1 MAVDTIA
8 GLKAKMPLNVVGGT
22 TVQDMH
28 DLIDT
33 FESLIAAAG
42 SGGGGGTSTSDM
54 GFITPLSTG
63 CVKGFNRTA
72 QERLN
77 NGVNFQAAIDMAAG
91 QSKLFYVPR
100 GEWEIDLDGGLEVD
114 DYGFR
119 WIGHKHSSITQ
130 WADNSRIITFGKKD
144 PAATQETAAQVIDG
158 MVVRYGNDQASTNTS
173 ATAVVFA
180 RCWMG
185 DYRNIDVGWVNEQY
199 PNAKRCYR
207 GVAFVNNF
215 FFSNTLTNIRIKH
228 FHAIGMLFAVQ
239 GTGNTFRNIYIS
251 NGNLNQTIGT
261 VSYLLSLDAG
271 GAVMQENVWAQLNL
285 EWSNC
290 FSAIRMVNAR
300 NQVFNSVHIE
310 GVHARAA
317 DPYIALNSAASAS
330 FHGVTFL
337 DCQPVA
343 ATKVFGMGWDAN
355 CVVSTVGFEKF
366 NQTTPVTVALVGMDT
381 GTEIRRSAIKIQ
393 ALAIN
398 ASVVLNSSDTTN
410 QTGTNDLSRAL
421 KELSYVLPMTPG
433 LTTYGDVDAVIA
445 GRTCRQ
451 TIRFNTPLTANRA
464 CTLTAKY
471 DFGTTQGG
479 LLTLPNGCSHRVLR
493 SAAATGAFTLT
504 VNTSANSDGTSPT
517 SLGTLA
523 VGEFMDVIFE
533 GGVWVV
539 IGRGS
544 LT

>member
-1 MAVDTIA
+1 
-8 GLKAKMPLNVVGGT
+8 
-22 TVQDMH
+22 
-28 DLIDT
+28 
-33 FESLIAAAG
+33 
-42 SGGGGGTSTSDM
+42 M

-63 CVKGFNRTA
+63 VVKGQGRTA
-72 QERLN
+72 QERID
-77 NGVNFQAAIDMAAG
+77 NGTKFQAAIDMAASE
-91 QSKLFYVPR
+91 SKLFYVPR
-100 GEWEIDLDGGLEVD
+100 GNWEIDLAGGLEVD

-119 WIGHKHSSITQ
+119 WIGHKHSDITQ
-130 WADNSRIITFGKKD
+130 FADNTRIITFGKKD
-144 PAATQETAAQVIDG
+144 PAATQETAAQIIDG
-158 MVVRYGNDQASTNTS
+158 LSVRYGNEQLSTNTS
-173 ATAVVFA
+173 STAVVFA

-185 DYRNIDVGWVNEQY
+185 DYRNFDVGWVNYEY
-199 PNAKRCYR
+199 TGAKRMYR

-228 FHAIGMLFAVQ
+228 FHSIGMLFAVQ

-261 VSYLLSLDAG
+261 VSYLLSLDAD
-271 GAVMQENVWAQLNL
+271 GAVMQENSWAQLNL

-290 FSAIRMVNAR
+290 FTALRMVNAR
-300 NQVFNSVHIE
+300 NQVFDSVHIE
-310 GVHARAA
+310 GIHTRAA
-317 DPYIALNSAASAS
+317 DPYISLNSASSAS

-343 ATKVFGMGWDAN
+343 AGKVFGMGWDAN
-355 CVVSTVGFEKF
+355 CVVTTVGFEKF
-366 NQTTPVTVALVGMDT
+366 NQTTPVTMALVGMDT
-381 GTEIRRSAIKIQ
+381 GTEIRRSAIKIL

-421 KELSYVLPMTPG
+421 KELAAVLPMTPG
-433 LTTYGDVDAVIA
+433 LTTYGDVDAVVA
-445 GRTCRQ
+445 GRTCRH
-451 TIRFNTPLTANRA
+451 TIQFNTPLTANRS

-479 LLTLPNGCSHRVLR
+479 LLTLPNGPSHRIVR

-523 VGEFMDVIFE
+523 VGEFMDVVFE
-533 GGVWVV
+533 AGVWISV
-539 IGRGS
+539 GRGVV
-544 LT
+544 